1 MKADQRKRIESLE
14 DQSGIGQPQD
24 MLVLSD
30 GRRVPCPGRLDMYI
44 LDHGYEYDGTQ
55 IVDLEL
61 APIEGQIDDLSLA
74 LMETEREIAQGKFDP
89 RVDMEQGLEMHE
101 AGVYD
106 IDTEVLSEWHSKKT
120 KAEYLEA
127 WEKRQEAKRQC
138 KSGLDS
144 QQMP

>member
-1 MKADQRKRIESLE
+1 MKADQRKRIENLE
-14 DQSGIGQPQD
+14 EQSGIGQPQD

-44 LDHGYEYDGTQ
+44 LDHGYEYDGAE
-55 IVDLEL
+55 IVDLEQ
-61 APIEGQIDDLSLA
+61 APVDGYVDALSRA
-74 LMETEREIAQGKFDP
+74 LMESEREIAQGKWDP

-101 AGVYD
+101 SGVYD
-106 IDTEVLSEWHSKKT
+106 IDTEVLLEWHSKKT

-127 WEKRQEAKRQC
+127 WEKRQKAKGQC
-138 KSGLDS
+138 KSGSDS